1 MKKILLLALLLPNLV
16 VSMFAQSVSVSEA
29 AAFAEGFFQQ
39 KSGKKPQSIKQ
50 VYAASM
56 RGATPNYYIFEPS
69 EGKGYVLVAA
79 NKASEPVL
87 GYSLSGTFPTE
98 QMPAGMRYLLEVYDE
113 QLNYMKTNRVAGTPA
128 IQAKWENRTVSEE
141 KNLFVAPLLSTTW
154 DQGWPYNLEC
164 PTNTM
169 GGRAITGC
177 VATAMA
183 QLMNYWNFPTQAN
196 PDFNVC
202 HTDSNPFD
210 AASDV
215 MGSWCRPIGG
225 GYNWSLM
232 RDNYDAGSNEA
243 QQTEVAK
250 LMADCGVAAKMDYGT
265 RVSNA
270 TADDA
275 ASAMDNW
282 FGYSSCPIYIK
293 SEYSDYDW
301 ISIMKTNLNSGRPM
315 YYGGDNR
322 TDVESEDDAGH
333 AWVVDGFEGN
343 HFHMN
348 WGWNGDE
355 NGSFLLSLLNPEI
368 GGDEITLTN
377 NQHMFVPI
385 PEGLCT
391 LQETLTGNQSNV
403 YVDVAHRIIA
413 NATVYPWTSTAF
425 NAGEEIVLTD
435 GFTAYA
441 GSDFH
446 AYLLGCDGYF
456 NDTEN
461 QTQLQVR
468 EIEQEVFV
476 ATASELKV
484 APNPFS
490 GSTTVTYSL
499 QDEQQVAMQLMDAT
513 GKLVATPMRPQ
524 SQSEGAYEFSL
535 DGSNLPA
542 GMYFLVTQIGKTRET
557 KRLVV
562 TK

>member
-39 KSGKKPQSIKQ
+39 KSGKKLQSIKQ
-50 VYAASM
+50 VHAASM
-56 RGATPNYYIFEPS
+56 RSATPNYYIFEPS

-87 GYSLSGTFPTE
+87 GYSLNGRFPAS
-98 QMPAGMRYLLEVYDE
+98 QMPPGMKYLLEIYDE
-113 QLNYMKTNRVAGTPA
+113 QLNYLKVKRVTSTQT
-128 IQAKWENRTVSEE
+128 IQAKWENRNTPQA
-141 KNLFVAPLLSTTW
+141 KNLSVAPLLSTTW

-169 GGRAITGC
+169 GGRAVTGC

-210 AASDV
+210 ETSDV
-215 MGSWCRPIGG
+215 MGSWCRNLGG

-232 RDNYDAGSNEA
+232 QDNYVGNSNA
-243 QQTEVAK
+243 LQQAEIGN
-250 LMADCGVAAKMDYGT
+250 LMSDCGIAAKMDYGT
-265 RVSNA
+265 SVSNA
-270 TADDA
+270 LANDA
-275 ASAMDNW
+275 ATAMDNW
-282 FGYSSCPIYIK
+282 FGYSNCPLFLK
-293 SEYSDYDW
+293 SDYSDSDW
-301 ISIMKTNLNSGRPM
+301 IALLKNNLNNGQPM

-333 AWVVDGFEGN
+333 AWVVDGFEGD

-355 NGSFLLSLLNPEI
+355 NGNFLLSLLNPEV
-368 GGDEITLTN
+368 GDAEIIFTN
-377 NQHMFVPI
+377 NQHMFVPV

-391 LQETLTGNQSNV
+391 LQATLSGDQSNV

-413 NATVYPWTSTAF
+413 NATIYPWTTTVF

-446 AYLLGCDGYF
+446 AYLFGCDG
-456 NDTEN
+456 NINAAEN
-461 QTQLQVR
+461 ETHFQAP
-468 EIEQEVFV
+468 EIETAGF

-499 QDEQQVAMQLMDAT
+499 QEELHVAMQLMDAT

-524 SQSEGAYEFSL
+524 IQREGLYEFSL

-557 KRLVV
+557 KRLVLSR
-562 TK
+562 

>member
-39 KSGKKPQSIKQ
+39 KSGKKLQSIKQ
-50 VYAASM
+50 VHAASM
-56 RGATPNYYIFEPS
+56 RSATPNYYIFEPS

-87 GYSLSGTFPTE
+87 GYSLNGRFPAS
-98 QMPAGMRYLLEVYDE
+98 QMPPGMKYLLEIYDE
-113 QLNYMKTNRVAGTPA
+113 QLNYLKVKRVTSTQT
-128 IQAKWENRTVSEE
+128 IQAKWENRNTPQA
-141 KNLFVAPLLSTTW
+141 KNLSVAPLLSTTW

-169 GGRAITGC
+169 GGRAVTGC

-210 AASDV
+210 ETSDV
-215 MGSWCRPIGG
+215 MGSWCRNLGG

-232 RDNYDAGSNEA
+232 QDNYVGNSNA
-243 QQTEVAK
+243 LQQAEIGN
-250 LMADCGVAAKMDYGT
+250 LMSDCGIAAKMDYGT
-265 RVSNA
+265 SVSNA
-270 TADDA
+270 LANDA
-275 ASAMDNW
+275 ATAMDNW
-282 FGYSSCPIYIK
+282 FGYSNCPLFLK
-293 SEYSDYDW
+293 SDYSDSDW
-301 ISIMKTNLNSGRPM
+301 IALLKNNLNNGQPM

-333 AWVVDGFEGN
+333 AWVVDGFEGD

-355 NGSFLLSLLNPEI
+355 NGNFLLSLLNPEV
-368 GGDEITLTN
+368 GDAEIIFTN
-377 NQHMFVPI
+377 NQHMFVPV

-391 LQETLTGNQSNV
+391 LQATLSGDQSNV

-413 NATVYPWTSTAF
+413 NATIYPWTTTVF

-446 AYLLGCDGYF
+446 AYLFGCDG
-456 NDTEN
+456 NINAAEN
-461 QTQLQVR
+461 ETHFQAP
-468 EIEQEVFV
+468 EIETAGF

-499 QDEQQVAMQLMDAT
+499 QEELHVAMQLMDAT

-524 SQSEGAYEFSL
+524 IQSEGVYEFSL

-557 KRLVV
+557 KRLVLSR
-562 TK
+562 

>member
-39 KSGKKPQSIKQ
+39 KSGKKPQNIKQ
-50 VYAASM
+50 VHTASM
-56 RGATPNYYIFEPS
+56 RSTTPNYYIFEPY

-87 GYSLSGTFPTE
+87 GYSLNSRFPAS
-98 QMPAGMRYLLEVYDE
+98 QMPPGMKYLLEIYDE
-113 QLNYMKTNRVAGTPA
+113 QLNYLKVKRVAGTPT
-128 IQAKWENRTVSEE
+128 IQAKWENRNTPQA
-141 KNLFVAPLLSTTW
+141 KNLSVAPLLTTTW

-169 GGRAITGC
+169 GGRAVTGC

-196 PDFNVC
+196 PDINVC

-210 AASDV
+210 ETSDV
-215 MGSWCRPIGG
+215 MGSWCRPLGG

-232 RDNYDAGSNEA
+232 QDNYVGNSNA
-243 QQTEVAK
+243 LQQAEIAN
-250 LMADCGVAAKMDYGT
+250 LMSDCGIAAKMDYGT
-265 RVSNA
+265 SVSNA
-270 TADDA
+270 LANDA
-275 ASAMDNW
+275 AYAMDNW
-282 FGYSSCPIYIK
+282 FGYSNCPLFLK
-293 SEYSDYDW
+293 SEYSDSEW
-301 ISIMKTNLNSGRPM
+301 IDMLKNNLNNGQPM

-333 AWVVDGFEGN
+333 AWVVDGFEGD

-355 NGSFLLSLLNPEI
+355 NGNFLLSLLNPEV
-368 GGDEITLTN
+368 GDAEIILTN
-377 NQHMFVPI
+377 NQHMFVPV

-391 LQETLTGNQSNV
+391 LQATLSGDQSNV
-403 YVDVAHRIIA
+403 YVAHRIIA
-413 NATVYPWTSTAF
+413 DATIYPWTTTVF

-435 GFTAYA
+435 GFTAHA

-446 AYLLGCDGYF
+446 AYLFGCDGHI
-456 NDTEN
+456 NAAEN
-461 QTQLQVR
+461 EANFQAP
-468 EIEQEVFV
+468 EIETAVF
-476 ATASELKV
+476 ATTSELKV

-499 QDEQQVAMQLMDAT
+499 QEELQVAMQLMDAT

-524 SQSEGAYEFSL
+524 IQSEGVYEFSL

-557 KRLVV
+557 KRLVLSR
-562 TK
+562 